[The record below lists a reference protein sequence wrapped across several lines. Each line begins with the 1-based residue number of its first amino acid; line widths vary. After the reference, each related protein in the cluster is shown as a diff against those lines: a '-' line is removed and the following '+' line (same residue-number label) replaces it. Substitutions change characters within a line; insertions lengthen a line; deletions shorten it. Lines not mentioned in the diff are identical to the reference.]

1 MRFCK
6 NCQNMYYIRISDK
19 ETDSLVYYCRNCGDE
34 DTDLKGETLMISQSI
49 NMGSDQKYK
58 YMFNKYTALDP
69 TLPRTNAIRCPNQEC
84 ESNTK
89 EDVPREVIYLRYD
102 DKNMKYLYVCTACN
116 TTWKTDEV
124 S

>member
-1 MRFCK
+1 MHFCT

-69 TLPRTNAIRCPNQEC
+69 TLPRTTMIKCPNQDC
-84 ESNTK
+84 SSNK
-89 EDVPREVIYLRYD
+89 DDNREVIYIRYD
-102 DKNMKYLYVCTACN
+102 DKNMNYAYLCAVCN
-116 TTWKTDEV
+116 KIWKTDEKK
-124 S
+124 